1 MKNAF
6 VRTSMIVALTV
17 ITAGL
22 ASAQEVVTMPG
33 NASSLTT
40 LTAVVSDQA
49 RITVPSTVTFNVTN
63 IAAAT
68 VASGVS
74 FLADNIVLSSASATL
89 NVSLIGNAATFTA
102 PLASPTWA
110 VADVSWGV
118 AAFTAGTAVSRH
130 ARRDPCPRC
139 HLRRRRRDLRDDRL
153 DPGLHPGAEDDGDAV
168 GQSHADHDLEVRE
181 HRLVTLNLAG
191 HGRGRPAP
199 RGPVS

>member
-1 MKNAF
+1 VKNVF
-6 VRTSMIVALTV
+6 VRTSMMVALTV
-17 ITAGL
+17 VTAAL

-33 NASSLTT
+33 DASSLTT

-49 RITVPSTVTFNVTN
+49 RITVPSVVTFNVTN

-89 NVSLIGNAATFTA
+89 NVSLIGNAPTFTA

-118 AAFTAGTAVSRH
+118 AAFTAGTAV
-130 ARRDPCPRC
+130 AGTLAATPV
-139 HLRRRRRDLRDDRL
+139 
-153 DPGLHPGAEDDGDAV
+153 AV
-168 GQSHADHDLEVRE
+168 FTCAAAVATCGTTGST
-181 HRLVTLNLAG
+181 LVFTL
-191 HGRGRPAP
+191 AP
-199 RGPVS
+199 KTTVTRSGNHTLTMTWKFASIG

>member
-1 MKNAF
+1 VRKVF
-6 VRTSMIVALTV
+6 VRTATIIALSVT
-17 ITAGL
+17 TAGL

-49 RITVPSTVTFNVTN
+49 RIYVPSTVTFNVTN

-110 VADVSWGV
+110 VADVSWGL
-118 AAFTAGTAVSRH
+118 AAFTAGTSAAGTLAATPVAVFTC
-130 ARRDPCPRC
+130 A
-139 HLRRRRRDLRDDRL
+139 
-153 DPGLHPGAEDDGDAV
+153 AAV
-168 GQSHADHDLEVRE
+168 ATCGTTGSS
-181 HRLVTLNLAG
+181 LVFTL
-191 HGRGRPAP
+191 AP
-199 RGPVS
+199 KTTVTRSGNHTLTMTWKFASIG

>member
-17 ITAGL
+17 TTAGL

-110 VADVSWGV
+110 VADVSWGAGRVHRWHVRQPARSPRPPV
-118 AAFTAGTAVSRH
+118 AVATCAAAVATCGTTGSTLVFTLAPKTT
-130 ARRDPCPRC
+130 
-139 HLRRRRRDLRDDRL
+139 
-153 DPGLHPGAEDDGDAV
+153 
-168 GQSHADHDLEVRE
+168 
-181 HRLVTLNLAG
+181 VTRSGNHTLTMTWKFASIG
-191 HGRGRPAP
+191 
-199 RGPVS
+199 

>member
-1 MKNAF
+1 MKNVFA
-6 VRTSMIVALTV
+6 RTSMMVALTV
-17 ITAGL
+17 VTAGL

-49 RITVPSTVTFNVTN
+49 RITVPSVVTFNVTN

-89 NVSLIGNAATFTA
+89 NVSLIGNAPTFTA

-118 AAFTAGTAVSRH
+118 AAFTAGTAV
-130 ARRDPCPRC
+130 AGT
-139 HLRRRRRDLRDDRL
+139 L
-153 DPGLHPGAEDDGDAV
+153 AATAV
-168 GQSHADHDLEVRE
+168 PVATCAAAVATCGTTGSS
-181 HRLVTLNLAG
+181 LVFTL
-191 HGRGRPAP
+191 AP
-199 RGPVS
+199 KTTVTRSGNHTLTMTWKFASIG